1 MNGAGTDGS
10 IAVKK
15 IISRFMVLLEEENAQ
30 LRAGRPEAVEAL
42 LERKRKLSDLLEEA
56 LHRFELQNGN
66 KAALASTMDDL
77 IQRVEE
83 NQALLEHVSSAQTE
97 FLKLICAPH
106 LEEEQQAYSASG
118 HYAART
124 AQSEALTLRSDI

>member
-30 LRAGRPEAVEAL
+30 LRAGKPEAVEAL
-42 LERKRKLSDLLEEA
+42 LERKMKLSNLLEEA
-56 LHRFELQNGN
+56 LLRFERENGN
-66 KAALASTMDDL
+66 KAALAPTMSNL
-77 IQRVEE
+77 IQRVAE
-83 NQALLEHVSSAQTE
+83 NQALLEHVSAAQTE

-106 LEEEQQAYSASG
+106 VDEEQQAYSASG
-118 HYAART
+118 RYAART